1 VERGVAHAFV
11 VLVLEVKRDADKVEE
26 LREREASLFGVLSRR
41 RVVLVAV
48 EELTPQPIEE
58 LWSHPQPHMSV

>member
-11 VLVLEVKRDADKVEE
+11 VLVLEVERDADKVEE
-26 LREREASLFGVLSRR
+26 LTEREASLFFGVLSRR
-41 RVVLVAV
+41 HVVLVAV

-58 LWSHPQPHMSV
+58 L